1 MIIIL
6 LGAPGSG
13 KGSISNYLKEKHGF
27 IHIST
32 GDLFRKTVAQD
43 TPLANQLKQIMLS
56 GKLVDDDM
64 TNEVVRQEI
73 LKINNPQANIIFDGY
88 PRNVN
93 QLEYLNKLLKVDYA
107 IDVKVDKEEIVK
119 RITGRRVCPVCKEIY
134 NIYYKKPKVENT
146 CDKDGS
152 LLVQRN
158 DDQESVVIE
167 RYKTYMSLN
176 APLIDACKKLNILH
190 EIQNDK
196 LDNAIKQL
204 KDICN
209 LQ

>member
-1 MIIIL
+1 MIMIL

-13 KGSISNYLKEKHGF
+13 KGSVSNYLKEHHGF

-32 GDLFRKTVAQD
+32 GDLFRRTITQD
-43 TPLANQLKQIMLS
+43 TPIANRLKQIMLS
-56 GKLVDDDM
+56 GKLVDDET

-73 LKINNPQANIIFDGY
+73 LKINNPYANIIFDGY

-93 QLEYLNKLLKVDYA
+93 QLEYLNKLVKIDYA
-107 IDVKVDKEEIVK
+107 IDVQVDKDEIIK

-134 NIYYKKPKVENT
+134 NIYYKRPKIENT
-146 CDKDGS
+146 CDNDGS

-176 APLIDACKKLNILH
+176 APLIDACKQMGILH
-190 EIQNDK
+190 NVKNDHLEDAINQIKEICK
-196 LDNAIKQL
+196 IK
-204 KDICN
+204 
-209 LQ
+209 

>member
-1 MIIIL
+1 MIMIL

-13 KGSISNYLKEKHGF
+13 KGSVSNYLKEHHGF

-32 GDLFRKTVAQD
+32 GDLFRRTITQD
-43 TPLANQLKQIMLS
+43 TPIANKLKQIMLS
-56 GKLVDDDM
+56 GKLVEDEI
-64 TNEVVRQEI
+64 TNEVIRQEI
-73 LKINNPQANIIFDGY
+73 LKINNPYANIIFDGY

-93 QLEYLNKLLKVDYA
+93 QLEYLNKLVKIDYA
-107 IDVKVDKEEIVK
+107 IDVQVDKDEIIK

-134 NIYYKKPKVENT
+134 NIYYKRPKIENT
-146 CDKDGS
+146 CDHDGS

-176 APLIDACKKLNILH
+176 APLIDACKQMGILH
-190 EIQNDK
+190 NVKNDH
-196 LDNAIKQL
+196 LEDTIKQI
-204 KDICN
+204 KEICKIK
-209 LQ
+209 

>member
-1 MIIIL
+1 MIVIL

-64 TNEVVRQEI
+64 TNEVVRQEV

-88 PRNVN
+88 QRNVN
-93 QLEYLNKLLKVDYA
+93 QLEYQNKLLKVDYA

>member
-1 MIIIL
+1 MIVIL

-13 KGSISNYLKEKHGF
+13 KGSISNYLKEKYGF

-43 TPLANQLKQIMLS
+43 TPLANKLKQIMLS
-56 GKLVDDDM
+56 GKLVDDDT
-64 TNEVVRQEI
+64 TNEVVRQEL
-73 LKINNPQANIIFDGY
+73 LKINNPQAHIIFDGY

-93 QLEYLNKLLKVDYA
+93 QLEYLNKLTKVDYA
-107 IDVKVDKEEIVK
+107 IDVQVDRDEIIK

-152 LLVQRN
+152 LLTQRN
-158 DDQESVVIE
+158 DDQESVVVE

-176 APLIDACKKLNILH
+176 EPLIKACQDLKILH
-190 EIQNDK
+190 AVKNDR
-196 LDNAIKQL
+196 LDNAIKQV